1 MGVDTK
7 GFVLTKEKNPF
18 KVFATIKDALFADI
32 KLQTGINNY
41 TAVWGENYT
50 MPNAR
55 LTDMEGYFTVNF
67 TYNGEACDMSV
78 HLSCDNDYDYVK
90 KGKRIIVSLGA
101 WGSSV
106 HLIEAVVRALT
117 VYGKG
122 WMCDEDTAENWRE
135 VK

>member
-18 KVFATIKDALFADI
+18 KVFATIKDALFAEI
-32 KLQTGINNY
+32 KRETGINSVA
-41 TAVWGENYT
+41 AVWGKKYS
-50 MPNAR
+50 MPSAE
-55 LTDMEGYFTVNF
+55 LSDMEGYFRISL
-67 TYNGEACDMSV
+67 TYRGEQRDISV

-106 HLIEAVVRALT
+106 HLIETVIRALT
-117 VYGKG
+117 VYGRG